1 MEIIS
6 RGEQFMIRIQ
16 KWQIEV
22 NDRLNLLRLYGF
34 DYIAIFLG
42 RKYNPIWISRLHL
55 KCIHRL
61 HSHDRMTKYT
71 CCRILILSFPV
82 LLELLSRLSELIP
95 Q

>member
-1 MEIIS
+1 
-6 RGEQFMIRIQ
+6 MIRIQ

-22 NDRLNLLRLYGF
+22 NDRSKLLRLYGF
-34 DYIAIFLG
+34 DYFAIFLG
-42 RKYNPIWISRLHL
+42 RKYNPIWISRPHL
-55 KCIHRL
+55 KNIRRF

-71 CCRILILSFPV
+71 CYRILILSFSV

>member
-1 MEIIS
+1 
-6 RGEQFMIRIQ
+6 MIRIQ

-22 NDRLNLLRLYGF
+22 NDRSKLLRLYGF
-34 DYIAIFLG
+34 DYFAIFLG
-42 RKYNPIWISRLHL
+42 RKYNPIWISRPHL
-55 KCIHRL
+55 KNIRRL

-71 CCRILILSFPV
+71 CYRILILSFSV